1 MSNHPAQAVVL
12 VDMLYVTPSLASS
25 SVADA
30 VMPASASS
38 AAFSERVLAAA
49 SVSVVPPTSVSS
61 TSVTDIVYW
70 IVVPVLIPSL
80 IVT

>member
-1 MSNHPAQAVVL
+1 ML
-12 VDMLYVTPSLASS
+12 VDMLHVTPSAPASS

-49 SVSVVPPTSVSS
+49 SVSVAAHRSS
-61 TSVTDIVYW
+61 LTSVTDIVYW
-70 IVVPVLIPSL
+70 IVVPVLIPSP